1 MDKDIAAAAIERLEA
16 ERQRRIDEKVAQGTV
31 VRAPLYVVVSDP
43 EQVEAEVE
51 GAKADKLAELRQA
64 GETREIIFDEPFV
77 IITGVP
83 RSPDFEKDWA
93 RLPPA
98 KPYDRY
104 ASHDEPRKPAI
115 VRPYE
120 EPAELVAHRIQVQV
134 APPTENDPGAIIEGT
149 YTLAEDGILR
159 VFDTDQNLLGTEH
172 LHPGADA
179 GAAARRVL
187 REKKAP
193 AEFWSRS
200 LH

>member
-104 ASHDEPRKPAI
+104 ASQRRASKAGHRPALRGAGRACGASHTSTGRAADRK
-115 VRPYE
+115 
-120 EPAELVAHRIQVQV
+120 
-134 APPTENDPGAIIEGT
+134 
-149 YTLAEDGILR
+149 
-159 VFDTDQNLLGTEH
+159 
-172 LHPGADA
+172 
-179 GAAARRVL
+179 
-187 REKKAP
+187 
-193 AEFWSRS
+193 RS
-200 LH
+200 GRDH